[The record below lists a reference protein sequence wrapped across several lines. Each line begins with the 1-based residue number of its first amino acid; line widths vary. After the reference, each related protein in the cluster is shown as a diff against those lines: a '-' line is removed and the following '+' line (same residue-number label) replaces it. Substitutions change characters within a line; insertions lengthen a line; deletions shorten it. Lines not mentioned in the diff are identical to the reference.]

1 MAFDKLSKSKE
12 DQLTYM
18 LNIGDFYSLVQLCI
32 KDKDAAELLFGN
44 MMFQTIDSL
53 NELRKTFGRKD
64 HESVLKAC
72 RIIFGND
79 ISP

>member
-44 MMFQTIDSL
+44 MMF
-53 NELRKTFGRKD
+53 
-64 HESVLKAC
+64 
-72 RIIFGND
+72 
-79 ISP
+79 